1 MGFGPRPLH
10 LTEKHARQPVTR
22 VTSPKA
28 LPDAAYPMEALL
40 QKVNKLTDRLTTTF
54 GIGLWVT
61 PRWDRRD
68 GGLTSGNDRDN
79 DDGDH
84 RENSQGN
91 GRTFADMAR
100 SLYRA
105 RRAAHVGTLDRLR
118 QKIQRRLC
126 WIERGYRA

>member
-22 VTSPKA
+22 VTTPKA
-28 LPDAAYPMEALL
+28 LPEAAYPMEALL

-61 PRWDRRD
+61 PRWNRRD
-68 GGLTSGNDRDN
+68 GGLTSRNDRDN

-91 GRTFADMAR
+91 SRTFADRVR
-100 SLYRA
+100 SLYGA
-105 RRAAHVGTLDRLR
+105 RRAAHRRTLAGPR
-118 QKIQRRLC
+118 QKRRV
-126 WIERGYRA
+126 R